1 MRILRCCGFA
11 LLGALLMTAPASAD
25 ARFSIGGDNYVSGP
39 NATLSEPSPRDALAA
54 GFSVDITGKV
64 QKDAQAA
71 GFDVNIDAPVGEDL
85 NAAGF
90 SVRVNQPITGD
101 LSASGFNVQIR
112 SGATVGGNARLAG
125 ANVVVDAPISGSLA
139 ARARSLTVN
148 GAISGDARLAAAKL
162 SFGPDAKIGGTL
174 TYFAPEPIEIAPS
187 VIAPD
192 KVHFE
197 KLEPFGGMG
206 FFRQPIEMPHL
217 WPSLLSVFFSFLVT
231 LAFLFVVAAILL
243 AMAPLTVESLRER
256 TIGRP
261 FLSMGLGVLGLGML
275 IGLIP
280 ISAMSVIGIPLIPI
294 ILLAITVF
302 WVLGYLLGIYA
313 LSWRV
318 ADALG
323 ELPTTMSARLAVLV
337 IGLVIAAALNFIPFF
352 GWLINLLILFM
363 GLGGLVAW
371 ILDALSRRT
380 PAAEVP
386 PPQDTIDVPP
396 RNTKTRGP

>member
-11 LLGALLMTAPASAD
+11 LLGAFLMAAPASAD
-25 ARFSIGGDNYVSGP
+25 ARFVFGGDTYVSGTS
-39 NATLSEPSPRDALAA
+39 AKLSEPSPRDALAA
-54 GFSVDITGKV
+54 GYSVDITGKV
-64 QKDAQAA
+64 EKDAHAA
-71 GFDVNIDAPVGEDL
+71 GFDVDVDAPVGEDL
-85 NAAGF
+85 YAAGF
-90 SVRVNQPITGD
+90 AVKVSQPVGGD
-101 LSASGFNVQIR
+101 LTASGFDVDVRQ
-112 SGATVGGNARLAG
+112 GATIGGNARIG
-125 ANVVVDAPISGSLA
+125 GGTITIDAPISGSLL
-139 ARARSLTVN
+139 ARGRSLTVN
-148 GAISGDARLAAAKL
+148 APIAGDARLAAAKL
-162 SFGPDAKIGGTL
+162 TFGPDAKIGGEL
-174 TYFAPEPIEIAPS
+174 TYSAPEPIEIAPG

-197 KLEPFGGMG
+197 KLEPFGEMG
-206 FFRQPIEMPHL
+206 FFRQNVRMPHL
-217 WPSLLSVFFSFLVT
+217 WPSFLAVFFSFLVT
-231 LAFLFVVAAILL
+231 LAFLFVAAAILL
-243 AMAPLTVESLRER
+243 AVAPLTVESLRER
-256 TIGRP
+256 TIRRP

-280 ISAMSVIGIPLIPI
+280 ISAMSVIGIPLIPV

-302 WVLGYLLGIYA
+302 WVAGYLLGIYA

-323 ELPTTMSARLAVLV
+323 ELPTTMSARLAVLF

-386 PPQDTIDVPP
+386 PQQPADVP
-396 RNTKTRGP
+396 RGNTKT